1 MSSTTKPKIAI
12 SACLLGEN
20 VRFNGGHKQSLLC
33 SQTLADYFDF
43 VPLCPEVAIG
53 LGIPREPIRAQ
64 DRVKAFLKEVRSEP
78 RGPQLFLSR
87 TAPEFLIE
95 LFEDCRDFGV
105 R

>member
-1 MSSTTKPKIAI
+1 MSSSAKPKIAI

-53 LGIPREPIRAQ
+53 LGIPANRFAWWATLPTR
-64 DRVKAFLKEVRSEP
+64 R
-78 RGPQLFLSR
+78 LS
-87 TAPEFLIE
+87 AP
-95 LFEDCRDFGV
+95 CTV
-105 R
+105 TSM

>member
-1 MSSTTKPKIAI
+1 MSSITKPKIAI

-53 LGIPREPIRAQ
+53 LGIPANPSAWWATLLTRKPSAR
-64 DRVKAFLKEVRSEP
+64 
-78 RGPQLFLSR
+78 
-87 TAPEFLIE
+87 
-95 LFEDCRDFGV
+95 
-105 R
+105 